1 MNLIMKEQ
9 LLSVLKEIR
18 PDVDFE
24 SETALFTDGIL
35 DSFDIVTIVAELNSE
50 FDIMIG
56 VDDLEPENM
65 DSIEGM
71 INLIK
76 ELQD

>member
-1 MNLIMKEQ
+1 MKEQ

>member
-1 MNLIMKEQ
+1 MKEQ

-56 VDDLEPENM
+56 VADLEPVNM

>member
-1 MNLIMKEQ
+1 MKEQ

-56 VDDLEPENM
+56 VDDLEPENL

>member
-1 MNLIMKEQ
+1 MKEQ

-56 VDDLEPENM
+56 VDDLEPESM
-65 DSIEGM
+65 ASIEGM
-71 INLIK
+71 IISIK